1 MSHVQVRAAP
11 FWRPSA
17 AYGLPEPSKTL
28 CCRCLPRLGHFITQ
42 IPMCGVKA
50 VGYLRIIEA
59 CHLADLGSMHLAH
72 PELWIRSVCAVA
84 PALKSLECMSNM
96 SGYEGLSD
104 YPFPALTDY
113 LHADLP
119 PTCLPNYVNLC
130 ILSDVCNVVFT
141 YSSNYDPVYSCVS
154 LYLSS
159 SFDICVCVP
168 HWAPVVWATVCRL
181 FAFSLSCS
189 DQSPRHGDGMMT

>member
-1 MSHVQVRAAP
+1 MCKLVKFVGKRVSEWNVPCASEGCTLLKAVGRL
-11 FWRPSA
+11 WLTR
-17 AYGLPEPSKTL
+17 LPEPSKTL

-96 SGYEGLSD
+96 SGYVWRTIH
-104 YPFPALTDY
+104 FPQLPIICMRTYHLLAY
-113 LHADLP
+113 L
-119 PTCLPNYVNLC
+119 
-130 ILSDVCNVVFT
+130 I
-141 YSSNYDPVYSCVS
+141 
-154 LYLSS
+154 
-159 SFDICVCVP
+159 I
-168 HWAPVVWATVCRL
+168 
-181 FAFSLSCS
+181 
-189 DQSPRHGDGMMT
+189 QSM